1 MIANALLLSFT
12 GSSEMA
18 ANQANTSEN
27 STNNSTSQS
36 GSTTRIT
43 SKKKV
48 IKDALGSRTDIGW
61 EHGIYVGEDEKKIQ
75 CKYCHKIFSG
85 GVYRLKHY
93 LAGAQKNVGAYTAV
107 TDEVKKQI
115 WDVVSGLQVNLIKK
129 INMGGASPTG
139 ATAKGDIGV
148 EKRKRKELEGN
159 IFKKMHISTQST
171 INNIF
176 KKNFREEICLEIS
189 AFFLQ

>member
-139 ATAKGDIGV
+139 ATAKVVGAYKDPLAISYLDDDEFEEFFQRSPPPV
-148 EKRKRKELEGN
+148 LEN
-159 IFKKMHISTQST
+159 EDYNAKDFM
-171 INNIF
+171 IN
-176 KKNFREEICLEIS
+176 EE
-189 AFFLQ
+189 